1 MNWNQFLSI
10 FVDIILPEGSAIT
23 VKETILVSACLLGLR
38 CCYNGCNNT
47 DQSVL
52 ELREKYILIPVCPE
66 QLGGLQ
72 TPRPASFFIQGDGSQ
87 TLKGIDNLKNDQNEN
102 VSSNFRKGAE
112 DALKICQ
119 LLNIKTAIL
128 KENSP
133 SCGTHHI
140 YLKEKLTKG
149 MGVTASILKSNDIR
163 VISENDIRRPDERKN

>member
-1 MNWNQFLSI
+1 
-10 FVDIILPEGSAIT
+10 
-23 VKETILVSACLLGLR
+23 VKEMILVSACLLGLR

-47 DQSVL
+47 NQSVL
-52 ELREKYILIPVCPE
+52 DLRKKYILFPVCPE

-72 TPRPASFFIQGDGSQ
+72 TPRPPSFFIEGDGSQ
-87 TLKGIDNLKNDQNEN
+87 TLQGIDNLKNNKNEN
-102 VSSNFRKGAE
+102 VSSLFRRGAE

-128 KENSP
+128 KERSP
-133 SCGTHHI
+133 SCGTHYI

-163 VISENDIRRPDERKN
+163 VMSENDIRRLDERKN